1 MIAADVY
8 SAFQEIPLEDKT
20 SYEEVCKRF
29 QDTFLSL
36 NSIYAT
42 NEIFRR
48 FRGRNP
54 NPQALLKSLKLYK
67 TE

>member
-1 MIAADVY
+1 MIAADIY

-20 SYEEVCKRF
+20 SYEEVCKKF
-29 QDTFLSL
+29 QETFLSL
-36 NSIYAT
+36 NSTCPT

-54 NPQALLKSLKLYK
+54 NPQALLNSLKLYK